1 MRERIGQLV
10 AYCLVISR
18 RFAMHRGSLSAGGL
32 AFFVALS
39 IAPAAVVVGGISGL
53 FATPEE
59 VRATLTT
66 AIASAPNLTSAA
78 GPFIDSIV
86 NLVERSSGST
96 VTITSIVS
104 LLIAVSAASRMVYG
118 FRLALNAAFGVTERY
133 QGILERLLSSVITL
147 VGIFGAVGV
156 IVVLTIVPKILTA
169 LGITNARLFTGI
181 GWVDWII
188 VTVAVWLGV
197 WWLIRSGPN
206 GIDRVPIR
214 ALGPLVAAVW
224 VMGSS
229 AGVGVYV
236 NLSGTLGAAIIV
248 FGSALVVLL
257 WLYLCFVGLLIGAEI
272 ESERQERARV

>member
-1 MRERIGQLV
+1 MRGRIGRLV

-39 IAPAAVVVGGISGL
+39 IAPAAVVIGGIAGL
-53 FATPEE
+53 FVTPEE
-59 VRATLTT
+59 LRATLTT
-66 AIASAPNLTSAA
+66 AISSAPNVTQVA

-104 LLIAVSAASRMVYG
+104 LIIAVYAASRMVYG
-118 FRLALNAAFGVTERY
+118 FRIALNAAFGVPERY

-147 VGIFGAVGV
+147 VGIIGAVGV
-156 IVVLTIVPKILTA
+156 IVVLTIVPKVLAA

-181 GWVDWII
+181 GWVDWVI
-188 VTVAVWLGV
+188 VSVVVWLGA
-197 WWLIRSGPN
+197 WWLIRRGPN
-206 GIDRVPIR
+206 GIGPVPIR
-214 ALGPLVAAVW
+214 SIGPLVAAGW
-224 VMGSS
+224 IMGSS
-229 AGVGVYV
+229 AGVGVYAS
-236 NLSGTLGAAIIV
+236 LSGTLGAAILV

-272 ESERQERARV
+272 EAERQERARV

>member
-1 MRERIGQLV
+1 MRERIGQLD

-53 FATPEE
+53 FVTPEE

-66 AIASAPNLTSAA
+66 AIGSAPNLTSAA

-86 NLVERSSGST
+86 NIVERSSGST

-104 LLIAVSAASRMVYG
+104 LVIAVYAASRMVYG
-118 FRLALNAAFGVTERY
+118 FRLALNAAFGVPDRY

-156 IVVLTIVPKILTA
+156 MVVLTIVPKILTA